1 MYRICILVE
10 FEISTEN
17 GPSEVPTGATREFEV
32 IRVHDGAAQIID
44 SEYDAENKVVR
55 FKTDKFSTYTLAY
68 KDSMQQTDAKLDIR
82 NILTGDSMNMSLIIL
97 LMTLSILGMANVIYI
112 KKKAIIKK

>member
-1 MYRICILVE
+1 MNDASVLVHRICILVE

-82 NILTGDSMNMSLIIL
+82 NILTGDSMNMSLPS
-97 LMTLSILGMANVIYI
+97 TKG
-112 KKKAIIKK
+112 

>member
-1 MYRICILVE
+1 M
-10 FEISTEN
+10 
-17 GPSEVPTGATREFEV
+17 
-32 IRVHDGAAQIID
+32 
-44 SEYDAENKVVR
+44 K
-55 FKTDKFSTYTLAY
+55 
-68 KDSMQQTDAKLDIR
+68 QTDAKLDIR